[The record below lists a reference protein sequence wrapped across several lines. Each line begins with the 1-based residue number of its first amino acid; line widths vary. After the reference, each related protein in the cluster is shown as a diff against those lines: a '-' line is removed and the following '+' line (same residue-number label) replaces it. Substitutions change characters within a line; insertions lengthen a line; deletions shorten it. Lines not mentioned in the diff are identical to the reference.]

1 MTLLE
6 QQDPW
11 SAENPVVDNSIERLE
26 DRYEQ
31 ESGPTFL
38 TVTAGESLASLR
50 ECLEVLKT
58 CQEALG
64 EEVLPDRLKNVV
76 LRTLAQME
84 MDHKTMKS
92 ELRSRDKAF
101 IKKALKW
108 LAQTEEGEVTSLR
121 EDLESGEVTAE
132 MLCESLALMT
142 GARNVEDGRDFMPS
156 KIEEVEKVLL
166 LLMDYG
172 KDTRYSREEYN
183 IVKALVAGD
192 GWNHAV
198 TLNVESEEPLSL
210 REEDLQNKGFVDEVR
225 LMTQR
230 ELSDELR

>member
-1 MTLLE
+1 
-6 QQDPW
+6 
-11 SAENPVVDNSIERLE
+11 
-26 DRYEQ
+26 
-31 ESGPTFL
+31 
-38 TVTAGESLASLR
+38 
-50 ECLEVLKT
+50 
-58 CQEALG
+58 
-64 EEVLPDRLKNVV
+64 
-76 LRTLAQME
+76 
-84 MDHKTMKS
+84 
-92 ELRSRDKAF
+92 
-101 IKKALKW
+101 
-108 LAQTEEGEVTSLR
+108 
-121 EDLESGEVTAE
+121 

-183 IVKALVAGD
+183 IVKALVAGG